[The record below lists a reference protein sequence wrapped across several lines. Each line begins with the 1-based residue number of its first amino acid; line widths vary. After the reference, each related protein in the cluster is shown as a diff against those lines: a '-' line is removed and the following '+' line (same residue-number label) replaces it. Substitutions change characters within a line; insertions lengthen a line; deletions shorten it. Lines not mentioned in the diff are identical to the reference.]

1 MKQQAGTT
9 SLVLTADQVRLMADL
24 FQDIKFFEDYLLI
37 VNYEKRVN
45 DARKKATTGGVTS
58 PIKK

>member
-1 MKQQAGTT
+1 M
-9 SLVLTADQVRLMADL
+9 VLTADQVRLMAEL
-24 FQDIKFFEDYLLI
+24 FQDIKFFDDFLLI

-58 PIKK
+58 PASKK